1 MFFSQLFIKDFS
13 RDLVLLHEILTQNR
27 NTFEYSAK
35 VLRYH
40 GVFLSFFILLR
51 HLAPCEGIQD
61 SLGLWTPSRGFRIP
75 RTGFQSLSVELG
87 FRIPIVLGFLELFS
101 GFLSLGFRFRIPRA
115 TISQFPESKFPLTGH
130 DTVDHQGGRER
141 DIRLSLHVLVLTNF
155 MFSILKWWFLRAT
168 FASTFST
175 PIYNERKI
183 WFFVCT
189 MPSKNCWKALSK
201 RFHVSSNIKGIHPQ
215 TQKLE
220 EPCTA

>member
-1 MFFSQLFIKDFS
+1 MLK
-13 RDLVLLHEILTQNR
+13 QNR
-27 NTFEYSAK
+27 NTFKYSAK
-35 VLRYH
+35 VLRCH

-51 HLAPCEGIQD
+51 HFAPCQRIQD
-61 SLGLWTPSRGFRIP
+61 SLGLWTPSRRFRIL

-87 FRIPIVLGFLELFS
+87 FVLRFEFLELFS
-101 GFLSLGFRFRIPRA
+101 GFQSPGFRFRIPRV
-115 TISQFPESKFPLTGH
+115 TMPRIPESKFPFTGH
-130 DTVDHQGGRER
+130 DTVDHKGGRER
-141 DIRLSLHVLVLTNF
+141 DIRLSLHVLILTNF
-155 MFSILKWWFLRAT
+155 MFSILKWWFLWAT

-189 MPSKNCWKALSK
+189 MPSKSCWKALSK

-220 EPCTA
+220 APCTV

>member
-1 MFFSQLFIKDFS
+1 MLK
-13 RDLVLLHEILTQNR
+13 QNR
-27 NTFEYSAK
+27 NTFKYSAK

-40 GVFLSFFILLR
+40 GVFLSLFIPLR
-51 HLAPCEGIQD
+51 HFAPCKEMQD
-61 SLGLWTPSRGFRIP
+61 SLGLWTPSQGFRIIC
-75 RTGFQSLSVELG
+75 TEFQFLSVELG
-87 FRIPIVLGFLELFS
+87 FRIPIVLRFEFLELFS
-101 GFLSLGFRFRIPRA
+101 GFQSPGFRFRIPRA
-115 TISQFPESKFPLTGH
+115 TISQFPESKFPFTGH

-220 EPCTA
+220 ATCTA